1 MKDLKKE
8 DNAKLLQVSMN
19 LRTAQVL
26 MLRGTIDR
34 LLRWILNYVY
44 PMTLPCD
51 CQIFPS
57 GDFVRTTPLDPSS
70 GKSKEI
76 FRMKIGDKHDVLSPE
91 AFCRLIDDGFINE
104 LNNALIR
111 QSEHFSKT
119 FDEISSA
126 LAGSI

>member
-1 MKDLKKE
+1 
-8 DNAKLLQVSMN
+8 
-19 LRTAQVL
+19 
-26 MLRGTIDR
+26 
-34 LLRWILNYVY
+34 
-44 PMTLPCD
+44 
-51 CQIFPS
+51 
-57 GDFVRTTPLDPSS
+57 VRTTPLDPSS